1 VQVFNPACIRQG
13 FVSAF
18 EIDVITPDKISLGVA
33 DQPVPRLYMQ
43 QSVLRADLSGLFHLD
58 RIHNERLNSSI
69 QHIAPLLG
77 AYLLPT
83 SI

>member
-1 VQVFNPACIRQG
+1 MQVFNPACIRQR

-33 DQPVPRLYMQ
+33 DQPVPCLYMQ
-43 QSVLRADLSGLFHLD
+43 EAVFGADLSGLFHLD

-69 QHIAPLLG
+69 QHIAPFLG